1 VSFGEPEGDIV
12 YCPSRLD
19 KTGKGERD
27 VTDLRPSLVWG
38 HTDFRVNLKRGMTQR
53 HSRTEIPSLVE
64 NNCRLHGLMTDGVD
78 KDAKTL
84 VDLGSL
90 A

>member
-1 VSFGEPEGDIV
+1 MRGEAEGDIV

-27 VTDLRPSLVWG
+27 VTDLRSSLVWG
-38 HTDFRVNLKRGMTQR
+38 HTRFRVNLKRGMTQR
-53 HSRTEIPSLVE
+53 HSWTETPSLVE
-64 NNCRLHGLMTDGVD
+64 NNSQLHGLMTDGVD
-78 KDAKTL
+78 KDAETL

>member
-1 VSFGEPEGDIV
+1 
-12 YCPSRLD
+12 
-19 KTGKGERD
+19 
-27 VTDLRPSLVWG
+27 
-38 HTDFRVNLKRGMTQR
+38 MTQR